1 MKSAAPDTPPSFR
14 PEAKAVAQ
22 TVAGAP
28 AYAEH
33 WVRLQTAYFSTMLLL
48 LLRRT
53 VVAVA
58 AEVVTVVVVA
68 AAADAV
74 VAETPYGAVLVAVG
88 DSRALPVTGA
98 Y

>member
-22 TVAGAP
+22 MVAGAP

-33 WVRLQTAYFSTMLLL
+33 WVRLQTAYFSKMLL

-58 AEVVTVVVVA
+58 AEVVTVVDV

>member
-48 LLRRT
+48 LRRT
-53 VVAVA
+53 AVAVA
-58 AEVVTVVVVA
+58 AEVVTVVDV

>member
-33 WVRLQTAYFSTMLLL
+33 WVRLQTAYFSTMLL

>member
-48 LLRRT
+48 RRT

-58 AEVVTVVVVA
+58 AEVVTVVAVA
-68 AAADAV
+68 
-74 VAETPYGAVLVAVG
+74 AETPYGAVSVAIG

>member
-48 LLRRT
+48 LRRT

-74 VAETPYGAVLVAVG
+74 VAETPYGAVSVAIG

>member
-28 AYAEH
+28 AYAGH

-48 LLRRT
+48 LQRT
-53 VVAVA
+53 AVAVA
-58 AEVVTVVVVA
+58 AEVVTVVAVA

>member
-22 TVAGAP
+22 TVGGAP
-28 AYAEH
+28 AYAGH
-33 WVRLQTAYFSTMLLL
+33 WVRLQTAYFSTML

-58 AEVVTVVVVA
+58 AEVVTVVAVA

-88 DSRALPVTGA
+88 DSRASPVTGA

>member
-48 LLRRT
+48 RRT

-74 VAETPYGAVLVAVG
+74 VAETPYGAVSVAIG

>member
-1 MKSAAPDTPPSFR
+1 MKSAAPDNPPSFR

-48 LLRRT
+48 QRRT
-53 VVAVA
+53 AVAVA
-58 AEVVTVVVVA
+58 AEVVTVVVVVA

-74 VAETPYGAVLVAVG
+74 VAETPYGAVSVAIG

>member
-48 LLRRT
+48 LLRT
-53 VVAVA
+53 AVAVAA
-58 AEVVTVVVVA
+58 AEVVTVVVA

-88 DSRALPVTGA
+88 DSRASPVTGA

>member
-58 AEVVTVVVVA
+58 AEVVTVA

-74 VAETPYGAVLVAVG
+74 VVETPYGAVLVAVG

>member
-22 TVAGAP
+22 MVAGAP

-33 WVRLQTAYFSTMLLL
+33 WVRLQTAYFSKMLL

-58 AEVVTVVVVA
+58 AEVVTVVAVA
-68 AAADAV
+68 
-74 VAETPYGAVLVAVG
+74 AETPYGAVSVAIG

>member
-22 TVAGAP
+22 MVAGAP

-33 WVRLQTAYFSTMLLL
+33 WVRLQTAYFSTML
-48 LLRRT
+48 RRT

-58 AEVVTVVVVA
+58 AEVVTVV
-68 AAADAV
+68 AV

-88 DSRALPVTGA
+88 DSRASPVTGA

>member
-33 WVRLQTAYFSTMLLL
+33 WVRLQTAYFSTML

>member
-48 LLRRT
+48 LRRT

-58 AEVVTVVVVA
+58 AEVVTVVAVA

>member
-22 TVAGAP
+22 KVAGAP

-48 LLRRT
+48 LRRT
-53 VVAVA
+53 AVAVA

-74 VAETPYGAVLVAVG
+74 VAETPYGAVLVVVG

>member
-33 WVRLQTAYFSTMLLL
+33 WVRLQTAYFSTML
-48 LLRRT
+48 RRT

-74 VAETPYGAVLVAVG
+74 VAETPYGAVSVAIG

>member
-48 LLRRT
+48 LLLRT
-53 VVAVA
+53 AVAVA
-58 AEVVTVVVVA
+58 AEVVTVVDV